1 MNKLLN
7 GFNNGRDTSDGI
19 GGKSFQEINKGIKT
33 NNMEKNKYIVIN
45 SEDIQKRIEEL
56 KESDILKQWKKDTET
71 HNGHS
76 PQQSRQKAIIEV
88 EINTLEQ
95 ILSNSK
101 PLTPII
107 EDAFDESRRQHS
119 WAGGHIYGVGEY
131 GQEEEDL
138 TDFKY
143 VTKQDYINNLKLDI

>member
-1 MNKLLN
+1 M
-7 GFNNGRDTSDGI
+7 
-19 GGKSFQEINKGIKT
+19 
-33 NNMEKNKYIVIN
+33 NKYIVIN
-45 SEDIQKRIEEL
+45 SEDIQKRIKEL
-56 KESDILKQWKKDTET
+56 EKSDEFFSQGSFGEHKILK
-71 HNGHS
+71 
-76 PQQSRQKAIIEV
+76 
-88 EINTLEQ
+88 Q

-119 WAGGHIYGVGEY
+119 WAGGHIYGVGEC

>member
-1 MNKLLN
+1 
-7 GFNNGRDTSDGI
+7 
-19 GGKSFQEINKGIKT
+19 
-33 NNMEKNKYIVIN
+33 MEKDKYIVIN

-56 KESDILKQWKKDTET
+56 EKQRNKDKEDFDW
-71 HNGHS
+71 NGLNLG
-76 PQQSRQKAIIEV
+76 EL
-88 EINTLEQ
+88 NTLKR
-95 ILSNSK
+95 ILSKSK

-119 WAGGHIYGVGEY
+119 WAGGHIYGVGEC